1 MKESK
6 VQKINKITVRGN
18 RKQPI
23 IAAITNIK
31 LYKSELYRE
40 LEKVLDIELWNEYS
54 LQTKEE

>member
-6 VQKINKITVRGN
+6 VQTIYKIAVRGN

-54 LQTKEE
+54 LQIKEE

>member
-6 VQKINKITVRGN
+6 VQTINKIAVRGN

-40 LEKVLDIELWNEYS
+40 LEKVLDIELWNGYS
-54 LQTKEE
+54 LQIKEE